1 MNTSRLL
8 FVSIFSFLLSV
19 QFSFGQINKGE
30 IEGSIKDSEGIAL
43 EFATIRLHSLPDSS
57 IVTGTLSDTSGY
69 YRFENISYG
78 NYFVIVSTI
87 GYTDTYLPSF
97 TLSKEN
103 NKQHFDAVVAEHE
116 ASQEILIT
124 AQEPFIRQ
132 EAGITV
138 VNVEAGILNAGL
150 TAADVLQ
157 RTPGATVDK
166 DGIVK
171 LKGKGG
177 VLVLLDGKPLYM
189 DDAQV
194 GALLKSIPADQ
205 IKEMEIITS
214 PSAKYDAAG
223 NAGIINIKLKKGA
236 YEGLNG
242 SVNSSIAKGVYP
254 KALTGINLSY
264 KKKKLTL
271 SGGYQYSYKKDL
283 QRSSVNRSYTNFQDS
298 SYYTST
304 EYAHPKYTQNVLL
317 NGSYDL
323 SSKSTLLWD
332 GTALYQNSTWQ
343 GTTDSK
349 LYAPSGGLSSY
360 FSTNDQ
366 SKSEYYNINSSIGYK
381 YQIDTVGSELFFQG
395 EYKKNTSKS
404 DQVFTTDYYDAN
416 GNTAQSATSY
426 KSYIPIDVDQWGAKV
441 DFAKTL
447 IYKIKLEA
455 GVKYMGVKTN
465 ANVTSSYVAENNFIY
480 TEHIQAAYA
489 TLNKQLN
496 KWKLS
501 GGVRM
506 EHTLSKGEQKTLDSI
521 FNRNYTN
528 FFPSA
533 TVSYQ
538 SSEKTS
544 YTLLYSK
551 RIKRPSYHDLNPFV
565 YYSDPYNSYSG
576 NPYLLPEYTHQT
588 ELTTSKWNGIFLATL
603 NYSYTLQPLT
613 EGFKIDPNSLATTY
627 TSRNLSNQQNAG
639 LSFSV
644 NSTIKH
650 WWSMNNYVYFYNNS
664 LTGDVGFGMQ
674 TVSRTAWMLNATHT
688 FKFPHSISAEL
699 SFNYESPNYF
709 GTILYREVWQLSAG
723 VQKKFMHENISLK
736 LSVTDI
742 FWKYAFVG
750 NGTFGDIK
758 TTDTFKWDN
767 RVLMFSLT
775 YRFGKRITTILNPD
789 KIPMGDGGAR
799 KK

>member
-8 FVSIFSFLLSV
+8 FLSTLSFLLTLQV
-19 QFSFGQINKGE
+19 SFGQTKGKV
-30 IEGSIKDSEGIAL
+30 EGFIKDAEGIPI
-43 EFATIRLHSLPDSS
+43 EFATVRLHSLPDSS
-57 IVTGTLSDTSGY
+57 AVTGTLSDTSGY
-69 YRFENISYG
+69 YSFENISYG

-97 TLSKEN
+97 TLTKDH
-103 NKQHFDAVVAEHE
+103 NKQQFDAVVSEHD
-116 ASQEILIT
+116 ASEEILIT

-166 DGIVK
+166 DCIVK

-254 KALTGINLSY
+254 KALIGINLSY

-271 SGGYQYSYKKDL
+271 GGGYQYSYKKDL
-283 QRSSVNRSYTNFQDS
+283 QRSSVNRAYTSFQDS

-304 EYAHPKYTQNVLL
+304 EYAHPKNTQNVLL

-323 SSKSTLLWD
+323 SAKSTLLWD
-332 GTALYQNSTWQ
+332 GTALYQHSTWK
-343 GTTDSK
+343 GNTESN
-349 LYAPSGGLSSY
+349 LYAPSGNRSSY
-360 FSTNDQ
+360 FLTNDQ
-366 SKSEYYNINSSIGYK
+366 STSEYYNINSSIGYK
-381 YQIDTVGSELFFQG
+381 YLMDTVGSELFFQG
-395 EYKKNTSKS
+395 EYKKNNSKS
-404 DQVFTTDYYDAN
+404 NQVFTTDYYDAN
-416 GNTAQSATSY
+416 GTTTQPSTSY
-426 KSYIPIDVDQWGAKV
+426 KSYIPVNVDQWGAKA
-441 DFAKTL
+441 DFTKTL
-447 IYKIKLEA
+447 VYKIKLEA

-501 GGVRM
+501 GGVRV
-506 EHTLSKGEQKTLDSI
+506 EHTLSKGEQKTLDST

-533 TVSYQ
+533 AVSYQ
-538 SSEKTS
+538 PTEKTS
-544 YTLLYSK
+544 YTVLYSK
-551 RIKRPSYHDLNPFV
+551 RIQRPSYHDLNPFI

-576 NPYLLPEYTHQT
+576 NPYLLPEYTHQA
-588 ELTTSKWNGIFLATL
+588 ELTTSKWNGVFLATL
-603 NYSYTLQPLT
+603 NYSYTLQPLA

-627 TSRNLSNQQNAG
+627 TSRNLSNQKNLG
-639 LSFSV
+639 VSFSV

-674 TVSRTAWMLNATHT
+674 TVSRPAWMVNATHT

-723 VQKKFMHENISLK
+723 VQKKMMHETVSLK

-742 FWKYAFVG
+742 FWKYVYVG
-750 NGTFGDIK
+750 SGTFGDIK
-758 TTDTFKWDN
+758 TSDSFKWDN

-775 YRFGKRITTILNPD
+775 YRFGKRIASVLNSN
-789 KIPMGDGGAR
+789 KMPMGDGGGR